1 MQSTDRMSPPEL
13 RASLGLAGVFGL
25 RMLGMFIILP
35 VFALYARD
43 LPGGNDQTLVGLALG
58 AYGLAQALLQIPFG
72 RLSDHWGRKRTIYL
86 GLLIFAAGSF
96 IAAIAQDIYWVVF
109 GRAIQGAGAISA
121 AVIALTAD
129 LTSSENRTKAMAIIG
144 MTIGAT
150 FALSMI
156 AGPALGH
163 AIGVPGIFAMT
174 GVLALA
180 SMLVV
185 RFLVPEPKI
194 ANVQQATRVP
204 IVAVLRDSQLMRLNF
219 GILSLHAILMA
230 LFVVLPVALVEHLSA
245 AAHWQVYLPVML
257 AGIGIMVPVMLV
269 SERRG
274 RQKPAFLGAI
284 ALIAVASLTIAAG
297 VGVLAWIVVGLTLFF
312 AAFNL
317 LEASL
322 PSLISK
328 MAPAAA
334 KGTAIGV
341 YSTMQFLGA
350 FIGASLA
357 GLLAQHAGREA
368 VFGFCAILASLW
380 FVVAAGMKA
389 PKMLTT
395 RRFPLSDSGA
405 ERFRE
410 IERELAGMSGVHEV
424 QLSGDGAV
432 SLKVDST
439 EFDEQ
444 NVVRLLAN
452 KF

>member
-1 MQSTDRMSPPEL
+1 MQSTDRMTPREL

-43 LPGGNDQTLVGLALG
+43 LSGGNDQTLVGLALG

-86 GLLIFAAGSF
+86 GLLIFAVGSF
-96 IAAIAQDIYWVVF
+96 VAAVAQDIYLVAL

-129 LTSSENRTKAMAIIG
+129 LTRNENRTKAMALIG

-150 FALSMI
+150 FAVSMV

-174 GVLALA
+174 GVLAIA

-185 RFLVPEPKI
+185 RFVVPDPLQMS
-194 ANVQQATRVP
+194 AQQPVP
-204 IVAVLRDSQLMRLNF
+204 MIAVLRDMQLMRLNF

-230 LFVVLPVALVEHLSA
+230 LFVVLPVALVAHLA
-245 AAHWQVYLPVML
+245 AALHWQVYLPVML
-257 AGIGIMVPVMLV
+257 GGIAIMVPVMLI
-269 SERRG
+269 SERRN
-274 RQKPAFLGAI
+274 RQKPVFLGAI
-284 ALIAVASLTIAAG
+284 ALLALASLVIALGLAS
-297 VGVLAWIVVGLTLFF
+297 LAWIVIGLVLFF

-328 MAPAAA
+328 MAPPAA

-341 YSTMQFLGA
+341 YSTMQFLGT
-350 FIGASLA
+350 FIGASIA
-357 GLLAQHAGREA
+357 GLLAQHVGRSA
-368 VFGFCAILASLW
+368 VFGFCAILATVW
-380 FVVAAGMKA
+380 FAVAIGMKA
-389 PKMLTT
+389 QQKLTT
-395 RRFPLSDSGA
+395 RRYPLTNIGP
-405 ERFRE
+405 ERVGE
-410 IERELAGMSGVHEV
+410 IERELAGVPGVHGV
-424 QLSGDGAV
+424 QLSADRVA
-432 SLKVDST
+432 SLEVDSAA
-439 EFDEQ
+439 FDEQ
-444 NVVRLLAN
+444 NVIRLLAN
-452 KF
+452 KI